1 MENAVRGRLL
11 ACVSL
16 LALGIAVVSLWKST
30 AGTEKE
36 PFRASPAAP
45 PEPPSG
51 DTASQARVLERLE
64 SLSSDIEVLRQRIGR
79 LETESREVAQDPLA
93 AALPPSEVEF
103 QRRYGPAILRMLQED
118 RERLADEELVN
129 VAKRFAVGRSHM
141 YALNAAVTQELE
153 RIVLEY
159 LRAKVRF
166 EAGYP
171 VLPRPGTPE
180 RETYVQ
186 ERRSIDS
193 SLFPLLERLLEHS
206 GDAALN
212 IKSMVHEIHQL
223 RARD

>member
-1 MENAVRGRLL
+1 MRNAAHPRLL
-11 ACVSL
+11 ACISF
-16 LALGIAVVSLWKST
+16 LALVIAALSLWKST
-30 AGTEKE
+30 AGTEQE
-36 PFRASPAAP
+36 PFRGSPAAP
-45 PEPPSG
+45 PEPSSE
-51 DTASQARVLERLE
+51 DTASPTRVLERLE
-64 SLSSDIEVLRQRIGR
+64 SLSSDIEDLRQRIAR
-79 LETESREVAQDPLA
+79 LETGSREVAQDPLA
-93 AALPPSEVEF
+93 ALPPGEVEF
-103 QRRYGPAILRMLQED
+103 QRRYGPAILRMLQAD
-118 RERLADEELVN
+118 RERLADEELVGL
-129 VAKRFAVGRSHM
+129 AKQFAVSRSYM
-141 YALNAAVTQELE
+141 YAPDPAVTKELE

-159 LRAKVRF
+159 LRAKARF

-212 IKSMVHEIHQL
+212 VNSMVHAIRQL